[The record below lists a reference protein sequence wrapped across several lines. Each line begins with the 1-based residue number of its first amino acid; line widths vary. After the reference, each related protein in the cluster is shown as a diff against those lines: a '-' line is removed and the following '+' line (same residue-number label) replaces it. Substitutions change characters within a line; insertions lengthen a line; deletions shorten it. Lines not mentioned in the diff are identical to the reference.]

1 MTIDIKD
8 FYLMM
13 LMDWYKYMQL
23 KLADLPK
30 DLIQK
35 YIFWDKVTKEGYV
48 YMEIRQG
55 IYTLPQSVILAQKQL
70 EKG

>member
-13 LMDWYKYMQL
+13 PMDRYKYMQL

-30 DLIQK
+30 DVIQK
-35 YIFWDKVTKEGYV
+35 YIFWDKVTKEGHV
-48 YMEIRQG
+48 YMETRQG
-55 IYTLPQSVILAQKQL
+55 MYRLP
-70 EKG
+70 